1 MRAYVTAAL
10 MVLFSFSSAWAEKTD
25 FPADKVE
32 KPEAAAKNA
41 EADAKLAKP
50 PAAEILGIH
59 VGMLQD
65 EVVARLLKMGELV
78 ERKAEPA
85 GKELEMKQLW
95 NLRDPRFSS
104 LIVRFDSH
112 DKLKWITAYAR
123 EGGPSQ
129 LYSDVG
135 DTSLGR
141 LAGRY
146 IYTWKLE
153 AQDSRPASVLT
164 ARGTSPERFSS
175 MSLVAAPAPRTA
187 AIPDSL
193 LR

>member
-1 MRAYVTAAL
+1 MRATVTAAL
-10 MVLFSFSSAWAEKTD
+10 LVLFSFTVAWAETAGA
-25 FPADKVE
+25 PAKQ
-32 KPEAAAKNA
+32 
-41 EADAKLAKP
+41 AKP
-50 PAAEILGIH
+50 PVGEILGFH
-59 VGMLQD
+59 VGMPQG
-65 EVVARLLKMGELV
+65 EVVKRLLEMGELV

-95 NLRDPRFSS
+95 NLRDPRFAS

-112 DKLKWITAYAR
+112 DKLKWITAYVR

-135 DTSLGR
+135 DTTVAK

-146 IYTWKLE
+146 IYTWKIE
-153 AQDSRPASVLT
+153 ARDGKPASVLT

-175 MSLVAAPAPRTA
+175 MSLVAAPPPRTA
-187 AIPDSL
+187 TAIPDSL